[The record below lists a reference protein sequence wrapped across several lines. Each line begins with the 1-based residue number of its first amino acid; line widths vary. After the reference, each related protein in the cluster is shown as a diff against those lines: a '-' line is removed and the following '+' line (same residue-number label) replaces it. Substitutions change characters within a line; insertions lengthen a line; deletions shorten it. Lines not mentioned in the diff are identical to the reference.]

1 MFPFSESG
9 YPFFLLWILQSIK
22 RAPVPST
29 TGGWR
34 TTCSSPSPPTR
45 PRRSRDDKSASSTD
59 QACRTCAHPKRRAHA
74 QPRVSRLPSDAQL
87 RSAFR
92 LLLPCQRQHANAQKP
107 ACWPKLSLNPP
118 PRERAP
124 AATRKKR
131 ARDAQLRP
139 EAHKRLLPSLLLLVT
154 LRLRARVELRLGCER
169 TAKQNNANTHAKP
182 RKAMQKP
189 RKAMSNPCRHMQ
201 EAQTKPTHIARPNI

>member
-1 MFPFSESG
+1 MYVEGPCTLDDGLMPDDLFESVATDTAEETSG
-9 YPFFLLWILQSIK
+9 RQIGLIHRSGVPHMCTSK
-22 RAPVPST
+22 APRACPAASQ
-29 TGGWR
+29 
-34 TTCSSPSPPTR
+34 PT
-45 PRRSRDDKSASSTD
+45 
-59 QACRTCAHPKRRAHA
+59 A
-74 QPRVSRLPSDAQL
+74 QRWQL

-154 LRLRARVELRLGCER
+154 LRLRARPELMLGCEEQNQ
-169 TAKQNNANTHAKP
+169 AKPSKAMQNNARQCKTKQSQANP
-182 RKAMQKP
+182 RKTMQ
-189 RKAMSNPCRHMQ
+189 SN
-201 EAQTKPTHIARPNI
+201 ARQYHTQPNQHV

>member
-1 MFPFSESG
+1 MPRDQ
-9 YPFFLLWILQSIK
+9 LK
-22 RAPVPST
+22 RAPGPST
-29 TGGWR
+29 TGAWR
-34 TTCSSPSPPTR
+34 TSSSRSSPPTR
-45 PRRSRDDKSASSTD
+45 PRRPNDDKSTAPTA
-59 QACRTCAHPKRRAHA
+59 QVCRACARTERRAHT
-74 QPRVSRLPSDAQL
+74 QLRDSRLRSDAQL
-87 RSAFR
+87 RQAYQ
-92 LLLPCQRQHANAQKP
+92 LLVPCQRRHANAQKA
-107 ACWPKLSLNPP
+107 ACWPKLSLSPP

-124 AATRKKR
+124 AAMRKSPP
-131 ARDAQLRP
+131 RDAQHAP

>member
-1 MFPFSESG
+1 MADDLFESVASDTAEETSG
-9 YPFFLLWILQSIK
+9 RQIGLIHRSGVPHMCTSK
-22 RAPVPST
+22 APRACPAASQ
-29 TGGWR
+29 
-34 TTCSSPSPPTR
+34 PT
-45 PRRSRDDKSASSTD
+45 
-59 QACRTCAHPKRRAHA
+59 A
-74 QPRVSRLPSDAQL
+74 QRWQL

-92 LLLPCQRQHANAQKP
+92 LLLPCQRRHANALKL
-107 ACWPKLSLNPP
+107 ACWPKLSFNPP

-124 AATRKKR
+124 AAMRKSPP
-131 ARDAQLRP
+131 RDAQHAP

-201 EAQTKPTHIARPNI
+201 EAQTKPTHI